1 MPNPEERRADKRVEH
16 KASKLKIVFT
26 SDTPGLLGKTLAGST
41 VDISAS
47 GLKITLNTAVPVDST
62 MDVRIVLDGDSTE
75 YFLSSKVRWCNKS
88 DENDNTYQVGLA
100 LQDLFNTDTDYNSWR
115 AAFKA

>member
-1 MPNPEERRADKRVEH
+1 MPNPEERRADKRIEH

-26 SDTPGLLGKTLAGST
+26 SDTPGLLGKVLTGST

-47 GLKITLNTAVPVDST
+47 GLQITLNTAVPVDST
-62 MDVRIVLDGDSTE
+62 MDVSITLDGDPKA
-75 YFLSSKVRWCNKS
+75 YFLSSKVRWCKQS
-88 DENDNTYQVGLA
+88 DQDNTYNVGLV

-115 AAFKA
+115 ETFKS

>member
-1 MPNPEERRADKRVEH
+1 MPKPEDRRAEKRIDH

-26 SDTPGLLGKTLAGST
+26 SDTPGLLGKTFTGST

-47 GLKITLNTAVPVDST
+47 GLQITLNTAVPVDST
-62 MDVRIVLDGDSTE
+62 MDVRIILDGDSKE

-88 DENDNTYQVGLA
+88 DQDNTYHVGLA
-100 LQDLFNTDTDYNSWR
+100 LQDLFNTKTDYKSWR
-115 AAFKA
+115 AVFKS